1 MATVPRSEQLH
12 KPLGCRPLLRKAER
26 RTVHG
31 VSAAQEDPV
40 RIGRQSGSQNG
51 SQNGT
56 QNGRVIQ
63 AASFSEP
70 CLSGLPPTRGV
81 RLAARLPKPLPCR
94 PPKEIVETGAVHGLS
109 SPEEVAIRIATQ
121 NATGSAT
128 RTATQNG
135 RAI

>member
-1 MATVPRSEQLH
+1 M
-12 KPLGCRPLLRKAER
+12 
-26 RTVHG
+26 HG
-31 VSAAQEDPV
+31 VSAAQGDPV

-51 SQNGT
+51 SQNGR
-56 QNGRVIQ
+56 GIR

-70 CLSGLPPTRGV
+70 FPSGLPPTRGL

-94 PPKEIVETGAVHGLS
+94 PPKGTVETGAVHGFS

-121 NATGSAT
+121 NATGTAT

-135 RAI
+135 RPI